1 MNGPGARGPGPESA
15 PADLRL
21 VAPAVAAWVAA
32 ALALDAPAGWTAAG
46 VGLGVTGAGLLMLAG
61 CRRSPRSPWRR
72 PWRAA

>member
-1 MNGPGARGPGPESA
+1 MNGPGAEGAGVEGG

-46 VGLGVTGAGLLMLAG
+46 VGLGGRAPRDAAGRLDH
-61 CRRSPRSPWRR
+61 PEH
-72 PWRAA
+72 RARH

>member
-1 MNGPGARGPGPESA
+1 MNGPGAEGAGVEGG

-46 VGLGVTGAGLLMLAG
+46 VGLGVAGAGLLMLAG
-61 CRRSPRSPWRR
+61 RRPRPRSPG
-72 PWRAA
+72 